1 MSIPIFNLF
10 YIYAPTAFI
19 PVEELKVFRR
29 YMVVLAS
36 NVVFNANNFR
46 NANIYLFDTSTVLGY
61 SPVEPSIWVATSRSG
76 RTLACD
82 LLSHIG

>member
-1 MSIPIFNLF
+1 M
-10 YIYAPTAFI
+10 
-19 PVEELKVFRR
+19 
-29 YMVVLAS
+29 LAS

-46 NANIYLFDTSTVLGY
+46 NANIFLFDTSTVLGY